1 MDAEG
6 PFLCGKKTL
15 EDWKFQLNTQNK
27 ALEVSSLTDGTMIQ
41 LEMVDTQGGHYGI
54 VLETQ
59 KRNGVHYIEDAFGD
73 EMGIIFL
80 EDKAG
85 ELCSFKAVRQVHK
98 VNRHK
103 QKDQLLACYRNAGWL
118 SPELCD
124 TITRVIQDCKICQK
138 FSKSVM
144 RPKIA
149 LSKSRSFNE
158 VVTLDLKE
166 FGAKYIL
173 WMIDLFTRF
182 MQGKLITNK
191 KS

>member
-1 MDAEG
+1 MDAEV

-15 EDWKFQLNTQNK
+15 EDWKFQLNGQNK
-27 ALEVSSLTDGTMIQ
+27 TLEVSSFTDGTRIQ

-54 VLETQ
+54 VLEIQ
-59 KRNGVHYIEDAFGD
+59 KRNNVHYIEDAFGD
-73 EMGIIFL
+73 EMGILFL

-85 ELCSFKAVRQVHK
+85 KLCSFKAVRQVHE

-103 QKDQLLACYRNAGWL
+103 QKDQLLACYKNAGWL
-118 SPELCD
+118 SPELRD

-149 LSKSRSFNE
+149 LQK
-158 VVTLDLKE
+158 
-166 FGAKYIL
+166 
-173 WMIDLFTRF
+173 
-182 MQGKLITNK
+182 
-191 KS
+191 